1 MPVSSLRFA
10 KPYRCVR
17 CEPVIVEEC
26 EIVSSILKALKKLED
41 ENPPK
46 GRSVIWSSGSASRR
60 TIRRWDITSGWSAVL
75 LWGLLAVVALI
86 SAGGII
92 LYLLSPSDRNVVPTA
107 SVGRPVAK
115 PIQESPPSET
125 MAKPPP
131 PLPTPPPKEASPPT
145 APLPEKAVPVPKVV
159 PPPAVK
165 KIPSAPRKEKPP
177 ARAVEA
183 EPDRSTTAD
192 LPILTTD
199 LKLQAISWASAPGDR
214 LAVINGNIMREG
226 TSLEGYS
233 IVQIDRD
240 EVVVRKGS
248 EQWKLVFNLR

>member
-1 MPVSSLRFA
+1 MSSHRFA
-10 KPYRCVR
+10 KSYRWMR

-86 SAGGII
+86 SVGGII
-92 LYLLSPSDRNVVPTA
+92 LYLLSPPDRNAVPTA

-131 PLPTPPPKEASPPT
+131 PPHHRQKRLLRRQLRRWKKLCRCPRPLRRRLSRKFPLLP
-145 APLPEKAVPVPKVV
+145 
-159 PPPAVK
+159 VK
-165 KIPSAPRKEKPP
+165 KNR
-177 ARAVEA
+177 
-183 EPDRSTTAD
+183 
-192 LPILTTD
+192 
-199 LKLQAISWASAPGDR
+199 R
-214 LAVINGNIMREG
+214 L
-226 TSLEGYS
+226 
-233 IVQIDRD
+233 
-240 EVVVRKGS
+240 VR
-248 EQWKLVFNLR
+248 

>member
-1 MPVSSLRFA
+1 M
-10 KPYRCVR
+10 
-17 CEPVIVEEC
+17 
-26 EIVSSILKALKKLED
+26 SSILKALKKLED

-46 GRSVIWSSGSASRR
+46 GRSVVWPSGSVPRR
-60 TIRRWDITSGWSAVL
+60 AIRRWDITSGWSAVL
-75 LWGLLAVVALI
+75 LWGLLAVVVLI
-86 SAGGII
+86 SVGGIF
-92 LYLLSPSDRNVVPTA
+92 LYLLSPSDRNAVPTA

-115 PIQESPPSET
+115 PIIESPPET
-125 MAKPPP
+125 VAKLPQSPPV
-131 PLPTPPPKEASPPT
+131 PTPKEASPPT
-145 APLPEKAVPVPKVV
+145 APPVGKAAPMPKAV

-165 KIPSAPRKEKPP
+165 KVPSAPRKEKSPV
-177 ARAVEA
+177 RAVEA
-183 EPDRSTTAD
+183 EPDRAATAD
-192 LPILTTD
+192 LPVLTTD

-226 TSLEGYS
+226 ASLEGYT

>member
-1 MPVSSLRFA
+1 VG
-10 KPYRCVR
+10 CQ
-17 CEPVIVEEC
+17 PVIIEEC

-46 GRSVIWSSGSASRR
+46 GRSMVWTSGPAPRR
-60 TIRRWDITSGWSAVL
+60 AIRRWDITSGWSAVL
-75 LWGLLAVVALI
+75 LWGLLAVVVLI
-86 SAGGII
+86 SVGGIF
-92 LYLLSPSDRNVVPTA
+92 LYLLSPSNRNAVPRA
-107 SVGRPVAK
+107 SVGQPVTKPIIESLPPETVAK
-115 PIQESPPSET
+115 LPQ
-125 MAKPPP
+125 PPP
-131 PLPTPPPKEASPPT
+131 VSTPKEASPPT
-145 APLPEKAVPVPKVV
+145 APPVAKAAPMPKAV

-165 KIPSAPRKEKPP
+165 KVPSAPRKEKSPV
-177 ARAVEA
+177 RAVEA
-183 EPDRSTTAD
+183 EPDRAATAD
-192 LPILTTD
+192 LPVLTTD

-226 TSLEGYS
+226 ASLEGYS

>member
-1 MPVSSLRFA
+1 
-10 KPYRCVR
+10 
-17 CEPVIVEEC
+17 
-26 EIVSSILKALKKLED
+26 VSSILKALKKLED

-46 GRSVIWSSGSASRR
+46 GRSVVWPSVPASRR
-60 TIRRWDITSGWSAVL
+60 TIRRWDITSGWSALL
-75 LWGLLAVVALI
+75 LWGLLAVVVLI
-86 SAGGII
+86 SVGGIF
-92 LYLLSPSDRNVVPTA
+92 LYLLSPSERNAQPTA
-107 SVGRPVAK
+107 SAGRPVAK

-125 MAKPPP
+125 MAELPPQPPP
-131 PLPTPPPKEASPPT
+131 APPPEEASPPT
-145 APLPEKAVPVPKVV
+145 APPVAKAVPMPKAV

-165 KIPSAPRKEKPP
+165 KISPAPLKEKPP

-183 EPDRSTTAD
+183 KPDRAATAD
-192 LPILTTD
+192 LPVLTTD

>member
-1 MPVSSLRFA
+1 
-10 KPYRCVR
+10 
-17 CEPVIVEEC
+17 
-26 EIVSSILKALKKLED
+26 VSSILKALKKLED

-46 GRSVIWSSGSASRR
+46 GRSVVWSSGPAPRR

-75 LWGLLAVVALI
+75 LWGLLGVVALI

-92 LYLLSPSDRNVVPTA
+92 LYLLSPSEGDAVPTA
-107 SVGRPVAK
+107 SVVRPVAK
-115 PIQESPPSET
+115 PIQASPSSET

-131 PLPTPPPKEASPPT
+131 PPPTLPPKEVSPPA
-145 APLPEKAVPVPKVV
+145 APAPEKALPVPKAA
-159 PPPAVK
+159 PRPAAQ
-165 KIPSAPRKEKPP
+165 KIPSASRKEKPP
-177 ARAVEA
+177 VRALEA
-183 EPDRSTTAD
+183 EPDRNATAD
-192 LPILTTD
+192 LPVLTTD

>member
-1 MPVSSLRFA
+1 
-10 KPYRCVR
+10 VR
-17 CEPVIVEEC
+17 CEPVIIEEC
-26 EIVSSILKALKKLED
+26 EIVSSILNALKKLEN

-46 GRSVIWSSGSASRR
+46 GRSVIWSSGPEPRR

-86 SAGGII
+86 SVGGII

-107 SVGRPVAK
+107 SVVRPVAK

-125 MAKPPP
+125 MAKQLPQ
-131 PLPTPPPKEASPPT
+131 PLPTPPPKAASPPAAPAPEKDLPMPKA
-145 APLPEKAVPVPKVV
+145 APLP
-159 PPPAVK
+159 AVK
-165 KIPSAPRKEKPP
+165 DIPSASRKEKPP
-177 ARAVEA
+177 ARAIEA
-183 EPDRSTTAD
+183 EPDRSATAE
-192 LPILTTD
+192 LPVLTTD

>member
-1 MPVSSLRFA
+1 
-10 KPYRCVR
+10 
-17 CEPVIVEEC
+17 
-26 EIVSSILKALKKLED
+26 VSSILKALKKLED

-46 GRSVIWSSGSASRR
+46 GRSVTWSSGPAPRR
-60 TIRRWDITSGWSAVL
+60 TIRRWDITSGWTTML

-86 SAGGII
+86 SVGVII
-92 LYLLSPSDRNVVPTA
+92 HYLLSSSDRNTMTTA
-107 SVGRPVAK
+107 SVGQPVAK

-131 PLPTPPPKEASPPT
+131 TAPPPKEASAPAAPP
-145 APLPEKAVPVPKVV
+145 LEKAVPVPRAV

-165 KIPSAPRKEKPP
+165 KIPAAPRKEKPP

-183 EPDRSTTAD
+183 EPDRSATAD
-192 LPILTTD
+192 LPVLTTD

-226 TSLEGYS
+226 TSFEGYS

-248 EQWKLVFNLR
+248 EKWKLVFNLR

>member
-1 MPVSSLRFA
+1 M
-10 KPYRCVR
+10 
-17 CEPVIVEEC
+17 
-26 EIVSSILKALKKLED
+26 SSILKALKKLED

-46 GRSVIWSSGSASRR
+46 GRSVVWPSGPAPHR

-86 SAGGII
+86 SVGGIV
-92 LYLLSPSDRNVVPTA
+92 LYLLSPSDRNAVPTA
-107 SVGRPVAK
+107 SVGQSVAK
-115 PIQESPPSET
+115 PIQESPPPET
-125 MAKPPP
+125 VAKLPPQP
-131 PLPTPPPKEASPPT
+131 SPTPPPKEASQPT
-145 APLPEKAVPVPKVV
+145 APLATKAVPVPKAAA
-159 PPPAVK
+159 PSAVK

-177 ARAVEA
+177 ARAVET
-183 EPDRSTTAD
+183 EPDRAATAD
-192 LPILTTD
+192 LPVLTTD

-214 LAVINGNIMREG
+214 LAVINGNITREG

-233 IVQIDRD
+233 IVQIDKD

>member
-1 MPVSSLRFA
+1 M
-10 KPYRCVR
+10 
-17 CEPVIVEEC
+17 
-26 EIVSSILKALKKLED
+26 SSILKALKKLED

-46 GRSVIWSSGSASRR
+46 GRSVVWPSGPTPRR
-60 TIRRWDITSGWSAVL
+60 AIRRWDITSGWSSVL
-75 LWGLLAVVALI
+75 LWGLLAVVVLI
-86 SAGGII
+86 SVGGIF
-92 LYLLSPSDRNVVPTA
+92 LYLLSPSDRNAVPTA

-115 PIQESPPSET
+115 PILESRPPET
-125 MAKPPP
+125 VAKLPPP
-131 PLPTPPPKEASPPT
+131 VPTPKEASPST
-145 APLPEKAVPVPKVV
+145 APPVEKAAPMPKAV

-165 KIPSAPRKEKPP
+165 KVPSAPRKEKSPV
-177 ARAVEA
+177 RAVEA
-183 EPDRSTTAD
+183 EPDRAATAD
-192 LPILTTD
+192 FPVLTTD

-226 TSLEGYS
+226 ASLEGYS

>member
-1 MPVSSLRFA
+1 M
-10 KPYRCVR
+10 
-17 CEPVIVEEC
+17 
-26 EIVSSILKALKKLED
+26 SSILKALKKLED

-46 GRSVIWSSGSASRR
+46 GRSVVWSSGPAPRR

-75 LWGLLAVVALI
+75 LWGLLGVVALI
-86 SAGGII
+86 SVGGII
-92 LYLLSPSDRNVVPTA
+92 LYLLSPSDGDVVPTA
-107 SVGRPVAK
+107 SVVRPVAK
-115 PIQESPPSET
+115 PIQASPPSET

-131 PLPTPPPKEASPPT
+131 PPPTLPPKEASPPA
-145 APLPEKAVPVPKVV
+145 APALEKALPVPKAA
-159 PPPAVK
+159 PPPAAQ
-165 KIPSAPRKEKPP
+165 KIPSAQRKEKPP
-177 ARAVEA
+177 ARALEA
-183 EPDRSTTAD
+183 EPDRSATAD
-192 LPILTTD
+192 LPVLTTD
-199 LKLQAISWASAPGDR
+199 LKLQAISWAPAPGDR

>member
-1 MPVSSLRFA
+1 MRMPLSTHRLTKS
-10 KPYRCVR
+10 YRRVG
-17 CEPVIVEEC
+17 CEPVIIEEC
-26 EIVSSILKALKKLED
+26 DIVSSILKALKKLED

-46 GRSVIWSSGSASRR
+46 GRSVAWPSGPTPRR
-60 TIRRWDITSGWSAVL
+60 TIRRWDISSGWSAAL
-75 LWGLLAVVALI
+75 LWGLLAVVVLI
-86 SAGGII
+86 SVGGVF
-92 LYLLSPSDRNVVPTA
+92 LYLLSPSERNGAPTA
-107 SVGRPVAK
+107 SVGRLIAK
-115 PIQESPPSET
+115 PIQASPPPQT
-125 MAKPPP
+125 IAKLPP
-131 PLPTPPPKEASPPT
+131 PPPKEATPPT
-145 APLPEKAVPVPKVV
+145 AAPVEKTVPMPKAA

-183 EPDRSTTAD
+183 EPDRSATAD
-192 LPILTTD
+192 LPVLTTD

-226 TSLEGYS
+226 TTLEGYS

-240 EVVVRKGS
+240 EVMVRKGS

>member
-1 MPVSSLRFA
+1 M
-10 KPYRCVR
+10 
-17 CEPVIVEEC
+17 
-26 EIVSSILKALKKLED
+26 SSILKALKKLED

-46 GRSVIWSSGSASRR
+46 GRSVIWSSGPAPRR

-86 SAGGII
+86 SVGGII
-92 LYLLSPSDRNVVPTA
+92 LYLLPPSDRNVVTTA

-115 PIQESPPSET
+115 PIQESLPSVT
-125 MAKPPP
+125 MVKPQPP
-131 PLPTPPPKEASPPT
+131 PLPAPPTKEASPP
-145 APLPEKAVPVPKVV
+145 PEKAVPVSKAAS
-159 PPPAVK
+159 PPAVK
-165 KIPSAPRKEKPP
+165 KIPSASRKEKPP

-183 EPDRSTTAD
+183 VPDRSATTD
-192 LPILTTD
+192 LPVLTTD

-233 IVQIDRD
+233 VVQIDRD

>member
-1 MPVSSLRFA
+1 
-10 KPYRCVR
+10 
-17 CEPVIVEEC
+17 
-26 EIVSSILKALKKLED
+26 
-41 ENPPK
+41 
-46 GRSVIWSSGSASRR
+46 
-60 TIRRWDITSGWSAVL
+60 
-75 LWGLLAVVALI
+75 
-86 SAGGII
+86 
-92 LYLLSPSDRNVVPTA
+92 
-107 SVGRPVAK
+107 
-115 PIQESPPSET
+115 

-131 PLPTPPPKEASPPT
+131 PAPPPKEASPPT
-145 APLPEKAVPVPKVV
+145 APPLEKALPVPKAA

-183 EPDRSTTAD
+183 KPNRSATAN
-192 LPILTTD
+192 LPVLTTD

>member
-1 MPVSSLRFA
+1 MSSHRFA
-10 KPYRCVR
+10 KSYRWMR

-86 SAGGII
+86 SVGGII
-92 LYLLSPSDRNVVPTA
+92 LYLLSPPDRNAVPTA

-131 PLPTPPPKEASPPT
+131 APPPKEASPPT
-145 APLPEKAVPVPKVV
+145 APPLEKALPVPKAA

-183 EPDRSTTAD
+183 KPNRSATAN
-192 LPILTTD
+192 LPVLTTD

>member
-1 MPVSSLRFA
+1 MRMPMSIHRFA
-10 KPYRCVR
+10 ESYRWVG
-17 CEPVIVEEC
+17 CEPVIIEEC

-46 GRSVIWSSGSASRR
+46 GRSVVWSSGPAPRR
-60 TIRRWDITSGWSAVL
+60 TIRRWDITSGWTAVL
-75 LWGLLAVVALI
+75 LWGLLMAVALI
-86 SAGGII
+86 SVGGIV
-92 LYLLSPSDRNVVPTA
+92 LYLLSPSDRNAVPTA
-107 SVGRPVAK
+107 SVGQPVAK
-115 PIQESPPSET
+115 PIQASPPPET
-125 MAKPPP
+125 MAKLSPRPSP
-131 PLPTPPPKEASPPT
+131 APPPKEASPPT
-145 APLPEKAVPVPKVV
+145 AKALPVPKAA

-177 ARAVEA
+177 ARAVET
-183 EPDRSTTAD
+183 EPDRAATAD
-192 LPILTTD
+192 LPVLTTD
-199 LKLQAISWASAPGDR
+199 LKLQAISWAAAPGDR

>member
-1 MPVSSLRFA
+1 
-10 KPYRCVR
+10 VR
-17 CEPVIVEEC
+17 CESVIFEKC
-26 EIVSSILKALKKLED
+26 AIVSSILKALKKLED

-46 GRSVIWSSGSASRR
+46 GRSVIWSSGPAPRR
-60 TIRRWDITSGWSAVL
+60 TVRRWDITSGWSAVL

-92 LYLLSPSDRNVVPTA
+92 FYLLSPPDRDAVPTA
-107 SVGRPVAK
+107 SVVRPVAK
-115 PIQESPPSET
+115 PIQESPPSAT

-131 PLPTPPPKEASPPT
+131 PPPKEALPPT
-145 APLPEKAVPVPKVV
+145 APSPEKSVPVPKAA

-177 ARAVEA
+177 VRAVEA
-183 EPDRSTTAD
+183 EPNRSVTAK
-192 LPILTTD
+192 LPVLTTD

>member
-1 MPVSSLRFA
+1 M
-10 KPYRCVR
+10 
-17 CEPVIVEEC
+17 
-26 EIVSSILKALKKLED
+26 SSILKALKKLED

-46 GRSVIWSSGSASRR
+46 GRSVVWSSGSAPRR

-86 SAGGII
+86 SVGGII
-92 LYLLSPSDRNVVPTA
+92 LYLLSPSDRNAVPTA
-107 SVGRPVAK
+107 SVGRPVTK
-115 PIQESPPSET
+115 PIQESPPPET
-125 MAKPPP
+125 MAKLP
-131 PLPTPPPKEASPPT
+131 PLPTPPPKAASPPT
-145 APLPEKAVPVPKVV
+145 ARPVEKAVPMPKAAL
-159 PPPAVK
+159 PPAVK
-165 KIPSAPRKEKPP
+165 KIPSAPSRQKPP
-177 ARAVEA
+177 ARTVKA
-183 EPDRSTTAD
+183 EPDRAAPPD
-192 LPILTTD
+192 LPVLTTD

>member
-1 MPVSSLRFA
+1 
-10 KPYRCVR
+10 
-17 CEPVIVEEC
+17 
-26 EIVSSILKALKKLED
+26 VSSILKALKKLED

-46 GRSVIWSSGSASRR
+46 GRSVVWPSGPTPRR
-60 TIRRWDITSGWSAVL
+60 AIRRWDITSGWSSVL
-75 LWGLLAVVALI
+75 LWGLLAVVVLI
-86 SAGGII
+86 SVGGIF
-92 LYLLSPSDRNVVPTA
+92 LYLLSPSDRNAVPTA

-115 PIQESPPSET
+115 PILESRPPET
-125 MAKPPP
+125 VAKLPPP
-131 PLPTPPPKEASPPT
+131 PVPTPKEASPST
-145 APLPEKAVPVPKVV
+145 APPVEKAAPMPKAV

-165 KIPSAPRKEKPP
+165 KVPSAPRKEKSPV
-177 ARAVEA
+177 RAVEA
-183 EPDRSTTAD
+183 EPDRAATAD
-192 LPILTTD
+192 FPVLTTD

-226 TSLEGYS
+226 ASLEGYS

>member
-1 MPVSSLRFA
+1 
-10 KPYRCVR
+10 VR
-17 CEPVIVEEC
+17 CEPVIIEEC

-46 GRSVIWSSGSASRR
+46 GRSVIWSSGPAPRR

-86 SAGGII
+86 SVGGII
-92 LYLLSPSDRNVVPTA
+92 LYLLPPSDRNVVPTA

-125 MAKPPP
+125 VVKPPPP
-131 PLPTPPPKEASPPT
+131 PLPAPPLKEVSPPT
-145 APLPEKAVPVPKVV
+145 APPPEKAVPVPKAAS
-159 PPPAVK
+159 PPAVK

-177 ARAVEA
+177 ARAAET
-183 EPDRSTTAD
+183 EPDRSATAD
-192 LPILTTD
+192 LPVLTTD

>member
-1 MPVSSLRFA
+1 M
-10 KPYRCVR
+10 R
-17 CEPVIVEEC
+17 CEPVIIEEC

-46 GRSVIWSSGSASRR
+46 GRSVIWSSGPAPRR

-86 SAGGII
+86 SVGGII
-92 LYLLSPSDRNVVPTA
+92 LYLLPPSDRNVVPTA

-125 MAKPPP
+125 VVKPPP
-131 PLPTPPPKEASPPT
+131 PLPAPPPKEVSPPT
-145 APLPEKAVPVPKVV
+145 APPPEKAVPVPKAAS
-159 PPPAVK
+159 PPTVK

-177 ARAVEA
+177 ARAAEA
-183 EPDRSTTAD
+183 EPDRSATAD
-192 LPILTTD
+192 LPVLTTD

>member
-1 MPVSSLRFA
+1 MRMPLSTHRLTKS
-10 KPYRCVR
+10 YRRVG
-17 CEPVIVEEC
+17 CEPVIIEEC
-26 EIVSSILKALKKLED
+26 DIVSSILKALKKLED

-46 GRSVIWSSGSASRR
+46 GRSVVWPSGPTPRR
-60 TIRRWDITSGWSAVL
+60 TIRRWDISSGWSAAL
-75 LWGLLAVVALI
+75 LWGLLAVVVLI
-86 SAGGII
+86 SVGGVF
-92 LYLLSPSDRNVVPTA
+92 LYLLSPSERNGAPTA
-107 SVGRPVAK
+107 SVGRLIAK
-115 PIQESPPSET
+115 PIQASPPPESV
-125 MAKPPP
+125 AKL
-131 PLPTPPPKEASPPT
+131 PLPPPKEATPPT
-145 APLPEKAVPVPKVV
+145 AAPVEKTVPMPKAA

-183 EPDRSTTAD
+183 EPDRSATAD
-192 LPILTTD
+192 LPVLTTD

-226 TSLEGYS
+226 TTLEGYS

-240 EVVVRKGS
+240 EVMVRKGS